1 MALFKTKNESPP
13 EPSSSS
19 NPYLNGREEWLE
31 RYGSYISRAAQWRM
45 VAFFCLILT
54 GISITG
60 NVMQANQV
68 KTVPYIEVDKLG
80 KSSVVNRADRAS
92 ATPQRLI
99 QAEIAACI
107 SDWRTV
113 TADVELQQ
121 KMIERLSFFMAG
133 SAKGVFASGTKPIT
147 PMKSPSRVNWSMW
160 RSKAYPCRSVPIP
173 TGSNG
178 RKPSAVMRGRCW
190 NSTPMKPRPRS
201 RSTHPKRMR
210 SYCVI
215 RAGFTSRLCRRVR
228 LWALRRVPLLV
239 PFPALRLKPNKGNTM
254 KKIMLL
260 LFACFYACPVWA
272 ASPPSVVPAGY
283 PPALESGSPV
293 VSEVDYISPSTVPL
307 TDKEK
312 HALHLSAD
320 WSRRNVAPVLGSGGK
335 VVFVHGASLPT
346 ILAVPMQVCDVELE
360 SGETV
365 NEIVVGDSARWMVDS
380 GTAGSGPAAT
390 VHLFIKPVDAG
401 LESSAVVTTDRRV
414 YHLRLVSQRSGH
426 TPYVG
431 FVYSDDLRRT
441 AAARK
446 AAETRRATWE
456 STTVDGERRDLSD
469 LNFAYGVKGKA
480 PWTPERV
487 YDDGRQMFIRLPK
500 SAASGEMPVLLVRKG
515 NKDVLVNYRVK
526 DSAIVVDGIFDKLAL
541 IVGVGGDQ
549 QKIEIVREGGRK

>member
-1 MALFKTKNESPP
+1 M
-13 EPSSSS
+13 
-19 NPYLNGREEWLE
+19 
-31 RYGSYISRAAQWRM
+31 
-45 VAFFCLILT
+45 
-54 GISITG
+54 
-60 NVMQANQV
+60 
-68 KTVPYIEVDKLG
+68 
-80 KSSVVNRADRAS
+80 
-92 ATPQRLI
+92 
-99 QAEIAACI
+99 
-107 SDWRTV
+107 
-113 TADVELQQ
+113 
-121 KMIERLSFFMAG
+121 
-133 SAKGVFASGTKPIT
+133 
-147 PMKSPSRVNWSMW
+147 
-160 RSKAYPCRSVPIP
+160 
-173 TGSNG
+173 
-178 RKPSAVMRGRCW
+178 
-190 NSTPMKPRPRS
+190 
-201 RSTHPKRMR
+201 
-210 SYCVI
+210 
-215 RAGFTSRLCRRVR
+215 
-228 LWALRRVPLLV
+228 WALRRVPLLV

-360 SGETV
+360 SGEAV